1 MSRITSISEWFEE
14 SCLSIEDYRSSF
26 ANAALAMMNEC
37 DEVSVSTMRA
47 VTSALNYFNDLI
59 EVCDDIV
66 WNEKRVKEH
75 GEVQQH

>member
-14 SCLSIEDYRSSF
+14 NCRSIEDYRSSF

-47 VTSALNYFNDLI
+47 VTSALYNFNELI

-66 WNEKRVKEH
+66 WNEKRANEH
-75 GEVQQH
+75 GEVQEY